1 MRTYI
6 LIALTCLLFSP
17 ALTQA
22 SLADGMAAYER
33 GDYPRAYTAFL
44 QAAQKGDVYAQGKL
58 GGLYL
63 YGVGVEKDYIQAYA
77 WLSLAARQGDTS
89 AEKFRD
95 AVADQLTIP
104 QLREAAV
111 LAEDYYDQYVLRQ
124 QEQNR

>member
-22 SLADGMAAYER
+22 SLEDGMAAYER
-33 GDYPRAYTAFL
+33 GDYPRAYIAFL
-44 QAAQKGDVYAQGKL
+44 QAAQKGDTYAQGKL

-77 WLSLAARQGDTS
+77 WFSLAARQGDTS

-95 AVADQLTIP
+95 AIADQLTIP

-111 LAEDYYDQYVLRQ
+111 LAEDYYDQYVLRL
-124 QEQNR
+124 QEQNQ